1 VTIDGL
7 AEPVMPEGPVAVME
21 TLPLK
26 PLTPVNVTIVV
37 ESELP
42 RGMVTLAWFSV
53 ELNPAGPTCN
63 MTVAE

>member
-1 VTIDGL
+1 M
-7 AEPVMPEGPVAVME
+7 PVGPVAAME

-26 PLTPVNVTIVV
+26 PLTPVDVTIVV
-37 ESELP
+37 AEFP